1 MVHEA
6 TETDCRW
13 YYGKS
18 GAGKSRKAWEEFPE
32 AFPKQVN
39 KWWDGYQSHEHVIM
53 DDMDPF
59 NKALG
64 GDLKR
69 WADRYKVT
77 GETKGGAVPL
87 KIKVFIVT
95 SQYHPD

>member
-1 MVHEA
+1 
-6 TETDCRW
+6 
-13 YYGKS
+13 
-18 GAGKSRKAWEEFPE
+18 
-32 AFPKQVN
+32 
-39 KWWDGYQSHEHVIM
+39 M

-87 KIKVFIVT
+87 KIKVFIIT
-95 SQYHPD
+95 SQYSPEQIWDDPETVAAIRRRFKVTHFAAFTGAPLVGIMPSIK